1 MPVLFFLIKNCKF
14 FAIRNS
20 KGHNHS
26 LSRRDPLLSFR
37 YTMLFNLSAV
47 NLYCSFPFLVNFIC
61 YLLFHPIY
69 LVLYYHLL
77 RFGET
82 NKMKWKWITPILFDL
97 HWLPVSYCVVFK
109 FLLSVFKSLN
119 NLPPSYLADRLSYQR
134 HCRNLWSA
142 SQQLLEQPRK
152 LRGTRLLQS
161 APLNCGTH
169 YH

>member
-1 MPVLFFLIKNCKF
+1 MLVLFFFIIKNYNF
-14 FAIRNS
+14 LAIRNC

-37 YTMLFNLSAV
+37 YTMLFNSSAV
-47 NLYCSFPFLVNFIC
+47 ILYCSFSFLVNFIW
-61 YLLFHPIY
+61 YLLFYSIY
-69 LVLYYHLL
+69 LILYYHLL

-97 HWLPVSYCVVFK
+97 PWLPVSYCV
-109 FLLSVFKSLN
+109 VFKSLN